1 MVIYWPLFMKN
12 STESERSLLIEKTSV
27 WYKETDKKL
36 NILVQQMV
44 SLISHD
50 NWKVRL
56 AMVAWGHSLLTHCQ
70 ENLPEC
76 LPSLLEVL
84 VTLSHDSY
92 PQVAHSAGNTVVS
105 VLAHAHTHTRTH
117 ARTHAHTHACM
128 HTRTHARTHA
138 HAHTHI
144 HTLVYVCT
152 NAHAPTYTLRMHPRM
167 HAHTHARTHTHTRT
181 NASST
186 HACMHAC
193 MHYICMHPHTH
204 ARTHAFIHE
213 RKHTCTLYTAVGI
226 ITSNLTKLPAGLVF
240 LLIIGS
246 GFSAVC
252 QGR

>member
-1 MVIYWPLFMKN
+1 MKN

-117 ARTHAHTHACM
+117 ARTHACMHAHT
-128 HTRTHARTHA
+128 HTRTHARTCTHTHTYPGIRMYKCA
-138 HAHTHI
+138 CTHI
-144 HTLVYVCT
+144 HITHAST
-152 NAHAPTYTLRMHPRM
+152 NARTYACT
-167 HAHTHARTHTHTRT
+167 HAHTHAQTQAAHM
-181 NASST
+181 

-193 MHYICMHPHTH
+193 ITYACTHTRMH
-204 ARTHAFIHE
+204 ARTHSYTNTSTHAHY
-213 RKHTCTLYTAVGI
+213 TL
-226 ITSNLTKLPAGLVF
+226 L
-240 LLIIGS
+240 
-246 GFSAVC
+246 
-252 QGR
+252 